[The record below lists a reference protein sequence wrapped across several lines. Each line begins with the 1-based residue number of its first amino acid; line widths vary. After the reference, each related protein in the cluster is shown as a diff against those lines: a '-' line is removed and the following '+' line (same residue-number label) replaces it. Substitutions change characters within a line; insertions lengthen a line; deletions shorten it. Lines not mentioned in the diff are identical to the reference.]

1 MAQEHNQQSHKRTQS
16 TKAEQRGSESD
27 PVVIKILPSPKSDAD
42 AKKEEDERGKSDSAE
57 QLKQKTDSDLV
68 NFTGKLA
75 DYTWL
80 LFCVGVLQFGI
91 LIAQI
96 VYISRQEKATKT
108 IERAYVMISRV
119 KIISDPESGRDA
131 TYIYVKAKNF
141 GHTPASNIR
150 CWVGLDAQT
159 FPLTTSLTEQSAF
172 DQRHVGVIAPG
183 HSFEIRAELGMLEN
197 GNEIHT
203 GTHALYVYGDFRYT
217 DAFDRQHV
225 TYFRYM
231 RTGEYWSV
239 DGKMAVCQDGND
251 AT

>member
-1 MAQEHNQQSHKRTQS
+1 MAQGHNQQSQKRTQS
-16 TKAEQRGSESD
+16 TKAEQRGSETE
-27 PVVIKILPSPKSDAD
+27 PIVVKILPSSKSEAD
-42 AKKEEDERGKSDSAE
+42 TKKEEEERSARHGAE
-57 QLKQKTDSDLV
+57 QLKQKTDYDLV

-75 DYTWL
+75 AYTWL
-80 LFCVGVLQFGI
+80 LVCIGGLQFCI
-91 LIAQI
+91 LVAQI
-96 VYISRQEKATKT
+96 IYISRQEKATKT
-108 IERAYVMISRV
+108 IERAYVMVSRV
-119 KIISDPESGRDA
+119 KIIFSPETGRDA

-159 FPLTTSLTEQSAF
+159 FPLTTSLAEQSAF

-217 DAFDRQHV
+217 DAFDRQHI
-225 TYFRYM
+225 THFRYM
-231 RTGEYWSV
+231 RIGQHWQD
-239 DGKMAVCQDGND
+239 DGKMPICQDGND
-251 AT
+251 FT